1 MKNFILTLALAALT
15 TFGANAQNAKGDW
28 YVGTGDIANV
38 AWTDW
43 AVSPTLGYGVTDK
56 LMIGLGVEQADS
68 TEDLSID
75 VHARYFVTAGEQ
87 DFFLYAG
94 LSEFDTDN
102 LEIGIGKMFTFHK
115 DAVFVDPKLVYNSGT
130 KTTNLT
136 LGFGL
141 RF

>member
-1 MKNFILTLALAALT
+1 
-15 TFGANAQNAKGDW
+15 
-28 YVGTGDIANV
+28 
-38 AWTDW
+38 
-43 AVSPTLGYGVTDK
+43 
-56 LMIGLGVEQADS
+56 MIGLGVEQADS